1 MKKTPLYEK
10 HIELNAK
17 LVDFAGYMMPIQY
30 DSITK
35 EHFAVRESAGIFDV
49 SHMVEII
56 ISGKGSQEFLEYITV
71 NDITNLEP
79 WQVQYSAMCFFCS
92 AWAFSIRAAILAAV
106 LSASLSNL
114 GTS

>member
-49 SHMVEII
+49 SHMGEII

-79 WQVQYSAMCFFCS
+79 WQVN
-92 AWAFSIRAAILAAV
+92 ILQCV
-106 LSASLSNL
+106 LRMEV
-114 GTS
+114 

>member
-49 SHMVEII
+49 VR
-56 ISGKGSQEFLEYITV
+56 GFQRF
-71 NDITNLEP
+71 
-79 WQVQYSAMCFFCS
+79 
-92 AWAFSIRAAILAAV
+92 
-106 LSASLSNL
+106 
-114 GTS
+114 

>member
-49 SHMVEII
+49 SHMGEII
-56 ISGKGSQEFLEYITV
+56 ISGKGSQEFLEYLRLMGVTQCQTV
-71 NDITNLEP
+71 VRHVSQLIEK
-79 WQVQYSAMCFFCS
+79 VK
-92 AWAFSIRAAILAAV
+92 
-106 LSASLSNL
+106 LSRQL
-114 GTS
+114 

>member
-49 SHMVEII
+49 SHMGEII
-56 ISGKGSQEFLEYITV
+56 ISGKGWFKYCKLHSCICCWRIIYQK
-71 NDITNLEP
+71 
-79 WQVQYSAMCFFCS
+79 S
-92 AWAFSIRAAILAAV
+92 
-106 LSASLSNL
+106 
-114 GTS
+114 